1 MPSVSVAAANVK
13 QAAIGLKKIREK
25 NKIAKKH
32 LPGFREFFE
41 TQRDLLLEQLSTL
54 KPILEEQP
62 SIAKTN
68 KTSEQLRAELL
79 KEFNAIWS
87 DVEKATT
94 TDLQDL
100 VVSAEMDGMQK
111 GGDMAAK
118 MLPFDPSKKPG
129 TTFNLENP
137 RAVAWFKKN
146 GGSLSKIKDIQTTT
160 ADSLKTVIT
169 TALDEGWSYN
179 QTAKEIRKLYDGPIS
194 RDRAQT
200 IAVYES
206 AQAYEAGNRGFVD
219 GLTDDGVTMEKRYQ
233 TSEDPLVSELCQGN
247 QDDGW
252 IPLDQP
258 HTSGVQNPPGH
269 VRCRC
274 YEIYREASRSE

>member
-100 VVSAEMDGMQK
+100 VVSAEMDGMQA

-137 RAVAWFKKN
+137 RAVAWFKAN

-194 RDRAQT
+194 RDRAQL
-200 IAVYES
+200 IAVNES

-219 GLTDDGVTMEKRYQ
+219 GLTDDGVKMEKMWANSQ
-233 TSEDPLVSELCQGN
+233 DGKVSDGCLEN
-247 QDDGW
+247 TADGW

-258 HTSGVQNPPGH
+258 HSSGDQNPPRFPG
-269 VRCRC
+269 CRC